1 MKLGL
6 IAGNGRFPFLLL
18 DAARAQG
25 FAVTVAAIREETDPE
40 INHRGAVDEKISV
53 HWLSLGELS
62 RLIET
67 FHKEGVSMAVMA
79 GQVKHK
85 QIFSSIRPDWRL
97 AKLLLNLRTR
107 NTDML
112 LGAVAKVLGDEGIE
126 LISSTSFLEPLLAQ
140 EGVLT
145 SRAPDEEERK
155 NIEYGLNVARSVAGF
170 DIGQTVVVAAQ
181 ACVAVEAM
189 EGTDAAIERA
199 GALMRTP
206 RRRRLHA
213 HYPDDKDLSDTL
225 QRRLT
230 VVKVAKPKQD
240 MRFDVPVIG
249 IRTMETMFA
258 AGASCLSVEAGTDAA
273 LRSRC
278 APRARQRGRHCHV
291 AVPRMTELASL
302 YCTILANSPVFSFHL
317 FRRSYVKRSAF
328 VLHSRGSCARGWIR
342 HCPCSRSDDAQPP
355 AGGAHLYPSLAGRL
369 PDRPG
374 QLPRQVGG
382 ALLLPQGHDPG
393 MHHRSPQ
400 LPARP
405 IEVSKPLNAVIV
417 GVSVDTPDSHKQFCT
432 KEGLTFRLLAD
443 PEHKVVDEYGSLGHF
458 GAMTIAQR
466 NTFLIDPEGKIVKV
480 WTKVDPSHHSE
491 EVLQQLAE
499 LKK

>member
-25 FAVTVAAIREETDPE
+25 LAVTVAAIREETDKE
-40 INHRGAVDEKISV
+40 IDERAAADHAISV

-62 RLIET
+62 RLIEV
-67 FHKEGVSMAVMA
+67 FHKEGVTKAVMA

-126 LISSTSFLEPLLAQ
+126 LISSTVFLEPLLAT

-145 SRAPDEEERK
+145 ERAPDEEERK
-155 NIEYGLNVARSVAGF
+155 NIEYGLAVANTVAGF

-199 GALMRTP
+199 GALMRTLDRAGEQADGVGGIP
-206 RRRRLHA
+206 GLKGETRGTQ
-213 HYPDDKDLSDTL
+213 KDTAGEASTL
-225 QRRLT
+225 ARRLT

-249 IRTMETMFA
+249 TRTIETMIR
-258 AGASCLSVEAGTDAA
+258 AGATCLSVEAGRTLLFDRVVLLERASAA
-273 LRSRC
+273 GI
-278 APRARQRGRHCHV
+278 A
-291 AVPRMTELASL
+291 
-302 YCTILANSPVFSFHL
+302 
-317 FRRSYVKRSAF
+317 
-328 VLHSRGSCARGWIR
+328 
-342 HCPCSRSDDAQPP
+342 
-355 AGGAHLYPSLAGRL
+355 
-369 PDRPG
+369 
-374 QLPRQVGG
+374 
-382 ALLLPQGHDPG
+382 
-393 MHHRSPQ
+393 
-400 LPARP
+400 
-405 IEVSKPLNAVIV
+405 IV
-417 GVSVDTPDSHKQFCT
+417 GSVR
-432 KEGLTFRLLAD
+432 G
-443 PEHKVVDEYGSLGHF
+443 Y
-458 GAMTIAQR
+458 
-466 NTFLIDPEGKIVKV
+466 
-480 WTKVDPSHHSE
+480 
-491 EVLQQLAE
+491 
-499 LKK
+499 